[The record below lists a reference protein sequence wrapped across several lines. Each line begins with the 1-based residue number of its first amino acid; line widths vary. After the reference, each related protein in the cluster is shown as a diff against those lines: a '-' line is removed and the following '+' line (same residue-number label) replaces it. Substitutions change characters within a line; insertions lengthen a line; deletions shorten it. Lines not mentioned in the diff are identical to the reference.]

1 MREEGTKAHTAGVQS
16 EKGKGG
22 DRKAER
28 GVPGGGGGKK
38 RKKPP
43 NFPKAA
49 AEAQA
54 ELRRAPRAAR
64 PARLHRARVAPRAQ
78 RTEPAAHSSEPTA
91 HSAAPA
97 AASRGAR
104 PSPLPHRPALTL
116 RHPAQPQDVL
126 GPDGLQLQQF
136 GFGPRRSG
144 SRGRV
149 RRPAPPPQAAQGP
162 PAPRRRLLVG
172 SRRRP
177 RPGAAHRPAAAA
189 KMAAASRRSY
199 GSGGRRR
206 AGQRAR
212 ALPSDGGGGGWTRGG
227 PEPREQSDHRSTAT
241 IEFRLFSF
249 RALPVET
256 AGRPISEH
264 PLRAAPRGNAKLK
277 QLPRTK
283 SKTAVP
289 APALDPAKPPRSETD
304 IRAFHPGPTHNR
316 PPCCGSAAVGRQ
328 GTPGARRAAPG
339 PARRRPLLSG
349 RESPERIKPPQRPP
363 NTHLRFTVFYR
374 AKAVSTREEKHF
386 CR

>member
-1 MREEGTKAHTAGVQS
+1 
-16 EKGKGG
+16 
-22 DRKAER
+22 
-28 GVPGGGGGKK
+28 
-38 RKKPP
+38 
-43 NFPKAA
+43 
-49 AEAQA
+49 
-54 ELRRAPRAAR
+54 
-64 PARLHRARVAPRAQ
+64 
-78 RTEPAAHSSEPTA
+78 
-91 HSAAPA
+91 
-97 AASRGAR
+97 
-104 PSPLPHRPALTL
+104 
-116 RHPAQPQDVL
+116 
-126 GPDGLQLQQF
+126 
-136 GFGPRRSG
+136 
-144 SRGRV
+144 
-149 RRPAPPPQAAQGP
+149 
-162 PAPRRRLLVG
+162 
-172 SRRRP
+172 
-177 RPGAAHRPAAAA
+177 
-189 KMAAASRRSY
+189 MAAASRRSY

-283 SKTAVP
+283 
-289 APALDPAKPPRSETD
+289 R
-304 IRAFHPGPTHNR
+304 PTHNR

-349 RESPERIKPPQRPP
+349 RESPERTKPPQRPP